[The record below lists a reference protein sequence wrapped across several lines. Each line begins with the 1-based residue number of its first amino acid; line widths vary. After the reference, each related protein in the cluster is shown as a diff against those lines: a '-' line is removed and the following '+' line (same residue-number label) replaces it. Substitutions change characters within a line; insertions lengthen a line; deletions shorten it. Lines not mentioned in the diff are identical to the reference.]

1 MTKSAKIII
10 AILSLL
16 VLANL
21 VAIVLYFIKSPAHKA
36 SSPSIISVEKVI
48 GDQGP
53 IGLQGIQGAEGL
65 QGALG
70 PAGQPGVQGSTGVA
84 GVVGPEGPV
93 GPQGEPGAA
102 AVPIEIRYNDTKKQ
116 IEWRYAGDMLWTTLV
131 QACQLTDTCQ

>member
-1 MTKSAKIII
+1 MTKPAKIII

-70 PAGQPGVQGSTGVA
+70 PVGQPGVQGSTGA
-84 GVVGPEGPV
+84 TGAVGPEGPI
-93 GPQGEPGAA
+93 GPQGEPGAPA
-102 AVPIEIRYNDTKKQ
+102 QQIEIRYNADKSQ
-116 IEWRYAGDMLWTTLV
+116 IEWRYVGEFYWQLLV